1 MVHQTGAECERRM
14 HVPCKN
20 DGRKYTRLEHVTLH
34 NACLV
39 SSEIIEGK
47 DGSLRNENL
56 AGLEDTW
63 YKITFRTSLYLKIE
77 TRDSFYFLFLSFL
90 RCLKVCNPISVT
102 SLIIL
107 IIDGTLDG
115 QEFLYFS
122 LEVRSAFTK

>member
-1 MVHQTGAECERRM
+1 MKGECTFLAKILAENFCT
-14 HVPCKN
+14 KS
-20 DGRKYTRLEHVTLH
+20 TRLEHVTLH